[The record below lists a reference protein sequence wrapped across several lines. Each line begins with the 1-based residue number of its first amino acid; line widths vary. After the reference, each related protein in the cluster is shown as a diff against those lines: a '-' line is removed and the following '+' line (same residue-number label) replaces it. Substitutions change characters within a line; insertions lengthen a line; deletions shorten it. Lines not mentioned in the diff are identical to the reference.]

1 MPEAKLDAVRLPRT
15 QQQRRD
21 ETRRALL
28 DAAVE
33 SLIEVGFAR
42 TTTLEVQRRADVSR
56 GALLHH
62 FPSKAELLVA
72 AVDHLA
78 EMRARELKAFASQL
92 PAEGAEAP
100 MERVSRT
107 RARPGTPDAQ
117 ADRADGG
124 RGEAQPAA
132 GGDARTGVVLGLL
145 WQCFSGTFFQVA
157 MELRTAARTDPELRR
172 VLTIAERSLR
182 DRIVAQSR
190 TLFGKAVAEHP
201 GLERAIDL
209 TLQLMIGAAM
219 TSVLHG
225 DTSRLD
231 DLIDDWKAL
240 FPLVLSRAGSIDS
253 GPKRSRD
260 RNHLTARPPSR
271 GHTRAARPR
280 PNSSGEAPDSEN
292 ASRRKAS
299 DE

>member
-1 MPEAKLDAVRLPRT
+1 MPEAKLDKPPRT

-78 EMRARELKAFASQL
+78 EMRAKELKAFAAQL
-92 PAEGAEAP
+92 P
-100 MERVSRT
+100 
-107 RARPGTPDAQ
+107 DAKTD
-117 ADRADGG
+117 AK
-124 RGEAQPAA
+124 
-132 GGDARTGVVLGLL
+132 ARTDVVLGLL

-157 MELRTAARTDPELRR
+157 MELRTAARTDPEIKG
-172 VLTIAERSLR
+172 VLTTAERSLR
-182 DRIVAQSR
+182 DRIFAQSR
-190 TLFGKAVAEHP
+190 TLFPKEVGEHP
-201 GLERAIDL
+201 GFERAIDL

-219 TSVLHG
+219 TTVLHG
-225 DTSRLD
+225 DDSRIA

-240 FPLVLSRAGSIDS
+240 FPTVLANAGQTK
-253 GPKRSRD
+253 KR
-260 RNHLTARPPSR
+260 R
-271 GHTRAARPR
+271 GTR
-280 PNSSGEAPDSEN
+280 
-292 ASRRKAS
+292 
-299 DE
+299 

>member
-1 MPEAKLDAVRLPRT
+1 MPEAKVDAKLDAKLEGVRPPRT
-15 QQQRRD
+15 QQQRRE

-42 TTTLEVQRRADVSR
+42 TTTLEVQRRANVSR

-78 EMRARELKAFASQL
+78 EMRAREMKAFASQL
-92 PAEGAEAP
+92 PP
-100 MERVSRT
+100 ERVK
-107 RARPGTPDAQ
+107 RPAGDATDLTGTEDPEA
-117 ADRADGG
+117 APG
-124 RGEAQPAA
+124 R
-132 GGDARTGVVLGLL
+132 DARTDVVLGLL

-190 TLFGKAVAEHP
+190 TLFGRAVAEHP
-201 GLERAIDL
+201 GLERALDL

-240 FPLVLSRAGSIDS
+240 FPLVLASAG
-253 GPKRSRD
+253 GATTTERKKVKGKR
-260 RNHLTARPPSR
+260 
-271 GHTRAARPR
+271 
-280 PNSSGEAPDSEN
+280 
-292 ASRRKAS
+292 
-299 DE
+299 

>member
-1 MPEAKLDAVRLPRT
+1 MPEAARVPRT

-78 EMRARELKAFASQL
+78 EMRARELKQL
-92 PAEGAEAP
+92 AAMLPE
-100 MERVSRT
+100 ERAG
-107 RARPGTPDAQ
+107 RARTDA
-117 ADRADGG
+117 
-124 RGEAQPAA
+124 
-132 GGDARTGVVLGLL
+132 VLGLL

-157 MELRTAARTDPELRR
+157 MELRTAARTDPELRT
-172 VLTIAERSLR
+172 VLITAERALR

-190 TLFGKAVAEHP
+190 TLFGKDVAEHP
-201 GLERAIDL
+201 GLERALDL
-209 TLQLMIGAAM
+209 TLQLMIGSAM
-219 TSVLHG
+219 SAVLHKEEA
-225 DTSRLD
+225 RID
-231 DLIDDWKAL
+231 DLIEDWKTL
-240 FPLVLSRAGSIDS
+240 FPTVLTNAAATTKR
-253 GPKRSRD
+253 PKVKR
-260 RNHLTARPPSR
+260 
-271 GHTRAARPR
+271 
-280 PNSSGEAPDSEN
+280 
-292 ASRRKAS
+292 
-299 DE
+299 

>member
-1 MPEAKLDAVRLPRT
+1 MPEARLDPTRTPRT
-15 QQQRRD
+15 QQQRRE

-28 DAAVE
+28 DAAVQ

-78 EMRARELKAFASQL
+78 EMRAREMKSFASQL
-92 PAEGAEAP
+92 PP
-100 MERVSRT
+100 ER
-107 RARPGTPDAQ
+107 PE
-117 ADRADGG
+117 
-124 RGEAQPAA
+124 RGERGERGDCEAGAQGEPVP
-132 GGDARTGVVLGLL
+132 GGDPRTGAVLDLL
-145 WQCFSGTFFQVA
+145 WQCFSGTFFKVS

-172 VLTIAERSLR
+172 VLTVAERSLR

-190 TLFGKAVAEHP
+190 TLFGRTVAEHP
-201 GLERAIDL
+201 GLERALDL

-225 DTSRLD
+225 QSSPLD

-240 FPLVLSRAGSIDS
+240 FPLVLTSASARGQASAPGAPGELTDRKKLK
-253 GPKRSRD
+253 GKR
-260 RNHLTARPPSR
+260 
-271 GHTRAARPR
+271 
-280 PNSSGEAPDSEN
+280 
-292 ASRRKAS
+292 
-299 DE
+299 

>member
-1 MPEAKLDAVRLPRT
+1 MPEAKVEAKVEAKLDAKLEGVRPPRT
-15 QQQRRD
+15 QQQRRE

-42 TTTLEVQRRADVSR
+42 TTTLEVQRRANVSR

-78 EMRARELKAFASQL
+78 EMRAREMKAFASQL
-92 PAEGAEAP
+92 PP
-100 MERVSRT
+100 ERVK
-107 RARPGTPDAQ
+107 RPAGDATDLTGTEDPEA
-117 ADRADGG
+117 APG
-124 RGEAQPAA
+124 R
-132 GGDARTGVVLGLL
+132 DARTDVVLGLL

-190 TLFGKAVAEHP
+190 TLFGRAVAEHP
-201 GLERAIDL
+201 GLERALDL

-240 FPLVLSRAGSIDS
+240 FPLVLASAG
-253 GPKRSRD
+253 GATTTERKKVKGKR
-260 RNHLTARPPSR
+260 
-271 GHTRAARPR
+271 
-280 PNSSGEAPDSEN
+280 
-292 ASRRKAS
+292 
-299 DE
+299 